1 MSKEVKE
8 MKEMMKEKMKDFS
21 NDQIKN
27 NLGADLI
34 ASNLKILTDA
44 ANNGAAL
51 TDAAFSGDTEQSNT
65 SASAF
70 VGKLIKA
77 MIPSPELVGN
87 ALSAVLLKDTKV
99 DTFTS
104 QGEFE
109 RALQSDRVAYAK
121 ATGKRSS
128 TTATK
133 CKKDGCNSYHFL
145 PTGFCAV
152 HSSLQKEVS
161 SVFKTSE
168 ASEISTRLEDL
179 RPADY
184 QADHFTLLDQ
194 LRSEMLSIAQSF
206 DTKSSAFASLQTEA
220 ASLLKGIKMDDVEK
234 TQLLSQ
240 FKTLDVNKNGT
251 IDAADVVHLISIID
265 EESKG
270 LSNLEKEAEAWIK
283 QVNGNQPVMT
293 FQQYVTALQAYRA
306 SCEAN
311 VIVEL
316 TRFAFWDLRG
326 VILSCPTTTKSGWL
340 LKRGYFFS
348 KEDINPWSF
357 RYFSVDGSKLSYY
370 TTVPGTS
377 TSYDGKEAEHKVLKT
392 VNLLECAIAD
402 FSPKT
407 IAPESQTT
415 DFDEPTVFKITLYSG
430 KRLTLA
436 TSRRD
441 AVEWV
446 AYLYWFANSSKLA
459 LQWRMNFGAIRK
471 ISITIRDYIMLGSV
485 VAKVLRGA
493 EALKKDPKVKDT
505 PKFKEEFG
513 INDGDEYYIKLFG
526 FTKET
531 VTEAQGMIIH
541 AITGLKMFSGVVS
554 KTDDWFAFGI
564 GKKVVNSIILAT
576 NTYLFA
582 AAAKNQ
588 FNQNK
593 YGVVWQSKAKISD
606 CPICKLHFKS
616 FSLRQTTSKH
626 HCRCCGR
633 VVCYFC
639 APEKVELAKTGK
651 YERIC
656 IECINA
662 GGVPPKECLV
672 KNKSSGLTNLL
683 VKSVAAGIGAA
694 AEEFGDE
701 DVNEDLEES
710 DGEDD

>member
-1 MSKEVKE
+1 MSKDVLGAIKE
-8 MKEMMKEKMKDFS
+8 MKEKINLDLS

-27 NLGADLI
+27 NLGVNLI
-34 ASNLKILTDA
+34 ASNLKIVTDA
-44 ANNGAAL
+44 ANAGAAL
-51 TDAAFSGDTEQSNT
+51 TDTALTGDAEKQ

-87 ALSAVLLKDTKV
+87 ALSAVLLKDSKV

-104 QGEFE
+104 QEEFE
-109 RALQSDRVAYAK
+109 RALLSDRVANAK

-128 TTATK
+128 TTAIK
-133 CKKDGCNSYHFL
+133 CKKEGCNSYHFL

-152 HSSLQKEVS
+152 HSSQKEVS
-161 SVFKTSE
+161 SVFKSSE
-168 ASEISTRLEDL
+168 SESTRLEDF
-179 RPADY
+179 RPDLI
-184 QADHFTLLDQ
+184 QADHFTVLSQ

-220 ASLLKGIKMDDVEK
+220 ASLLKGIQMDNVEK
-234 TQLLSQ
+234 AQLLGQ

-251 IDAADVVHLISIID
+251 IDAADVVYLISLID
-265 EESKG
+265 EEFLKD
-270 LSNLEKEAEAWIK
+270 LSNLEKEAQVVNWIK
-283 QVNGNQPVMT
+283 EINGSQPVMT

-306 SCEAN
+306 SCDAEDA
-311 VIVEL
+311 IVEL
-316 TRFAFWDLRG
+316 NRYAFWDLRG

-348 KEDINPWSF
+348 KEDMNPWSF
-357 RYFSVDGSKLSYY
+357 RYFAVDGSKLTYY
-370 TTVPGTS
+370 TTIPGTS
-377 TSYDGKEAEHKVLKT
+377 TSYDGKEIEHKILKT

-407 IAPESQTT
+407 IAPEFQTT
-415 DFDEPTVFKITLYSG
+415 NFDEPTVFKITLYSG

-471 ISITIRDYIMLGSV
+471 TSITIRDYIMLGSV

-493 EALKKDPKVKDT
+493 EVLKKDPKAKDT
-505 PKFKEEFG
+505 PKFQKEFG
-513 INDGDEYYIKLFG
+513 LNDGDEYYIKLFG

-541 AITGLKMFSGVVS
+541 AVTGLKMFKGVVS
-554 KTDDWFAFGI
+554 KTDDWLAFGI
-564 GKKVVNSIILAT
+564 GKKVVNSIILTT

-593 YGVVWQSKAKISD
+593 YGVIWQSKAKISD

-616 FSLRQTTSKH
+616 FSFRQTTSKH

-656 IECINA
+656 VECISA
-662 GGVPPKECLV
+662 GGVPPNHCLA
-672 KNKSSGLTNLL
+672 KNESSGLTNLL
-683 VKSVAAGIGAA
+683 AKSAAAGTAAA
-694 AEEFGDE
+694 AEDE
-701 DVNEDLEES
+701 DDNEDLEES

>member
-1 MSKEVKE
+1 M
-8 MKEMMKEKMKDFS
+8 
-21 NDQIKN
+21 
-27 NLGADLI
+27 
-34 ASNLKILTDA
+34 
-44 ANNGAAL
+44 
-51 TDAAFSGDTEQSNT
+51 
-65 SASAF
+65 
-70 VGKLIKA
+70 
-77 MIPSPELVGN
+77 
-87 ALSAVLLKDTKV
+87 SAVLLKDTKV

-104 QGEFE
+104 QEEFE
-109 RALQSDRVAYAK
+109 RALLSDRVAYAK
-121 ATGKRSS
+121 STGKRSS

-133 CKKDGCNSYHFL
+133 CKKEGCNSYHFL

-152 HSSLQKEVS
+152 HSSLQREVS
-161 SVFKTSE
+161 SVFTTSE
-168 ASEISTRLEDL
+168 TSEISTRLEDL
-179 RPADY
+179 RPAES
-184 QADHFTLLDQ
+184 QADHFTVLEQ

-220 ASLLKGIKMDDVEK
+220 ASLLKGIKMDNVEK
-234 TQLLSQ
+234 AQLLSQ

-251 IDAADVVHLISIID
+251 IDAADVVYLISIID
-265 EESKG
+265 EEFLKD
-270 LSNLEKEAEAWIK
+270 LSNLEKEAKVVDWIK
-283 QVNGNQPVMT
+283 NVNGNQPVMT
-293 FQQYVTALQAYRA
+293 FQQYVTALQSYRA
-306 SCEAN
+306 SCDAN

-316 TRFAFWDLRG
+316 NRFAFWDLRG

-348 KEDINPWSF
+348 KEDMNPWSF
-357 RYFSVDGSKLSYY
+357 RYFAVDGSKLNYY
-370 TTVPGTS
+370 TTIPGTS
-377 TSYDGKEAEHKVLKT
+377 TSYDGKEAEHKILKT
-392 VNLLECAIAD
+392 VNLLECGIAD

-407 IAPESQTT
+407 IAPAVQTT
-415 DFDEPTVFKITLYSG
+415 NFDEPTVFKITLYSG

-446 AYLYWFANSSKLA
+446 AYLYWFANSSRLA
-459 LQWRMNFGAIRK
+459 LQWRMNFGSIRK
-471 ISITIRDYIMLGSV
+471 TSITIRDYIMLGSV

-493 EALKKDPKVKDT
+493 EVLKKDPKAKDT
-505 PKFKEEFG
+505 PKFKEEFEL
-513 INDGDEYYIKLFG
+513 NDGDEYYIRLFG

-541 AITGLKMFSGVVS
+541 AITGLKMFKGVVS
-554 KTDDWFAFGI
+554 KTDDWLAFGI
-564 GKKVVNSIILAT
+564 GKKVVSSVILAT

-593 YGVVWQSKAKISD
+593 YGVIWQSKGKISD

-616 FSLRQTTSKH
+616 FSFRQTTSKH

-656 IECINA
+656 VECIKA
-662 GGVPPKECLV
+662 GGVPPKQCLV
-672 KNKSSGLTNLL
+672 KNKSLGLTSLL
-683 VKSVAAGIGAA
+683 IKSAAAGIGAA
-694 AEEFGDE
+694 AEDE
-701 DVNEDLEES
+701 DDNEDLEES